1 MKVYSLRTGILCT
14 LLFVVTAFLVVPF
27 ACRRLDEL
35 LRFPSSITPMDIPL
49 GVILLVTGGALALWC
64 VILFLSIGRGT
75 PVPIHPPKEFVVTG
89 PYKYTRNPMMLGAWI
104 LLIGETLI
112 LHSFVL
118 LLFTV
123 FFGIPAGVL
132 FVIGDEEPDLEKRF
146 GNEYLEYKKKVPR
159 WIPDLKTLRG
169 EKGRS
174 MNK

>member
-1 MKVYSLRTGILCT
+1 M
-14 LLFVVTAFLVVPF
+14 LLFVVTTFLVIPF
-27 ACRRLDEL
+27 VCGRLDEL
-35 LRFPSSITPMDIPL
+35 LGLPSSITPMDIPL

-64 VILFLSIGRGT
+64 VILFLTIGRGT
-75 PVPIHPPKEFVVTG
+75 PVPIHPPKEFVVRG

-104 LLIGETLI
+104 LLIGEAFI

-132 FVIGDEEPDLEKRF
+132 FVIRDEEPDLKKRF
-146 GNEYLEYKKKVPR
+146 GNEYSEYKKEIPR
-159 WIPDLKTLRG
+159 WIPGLRKLRG
-169 EKGRS
+169 KKGTF